1 MKQEGRGSL
10 SLSWQQA
17 KAQKGGCGT
26 DARSQACAICVVYSF
41 LEGTCA
47 NAASTSSA
55 RTTPTS
61 PASDS
66 LSLSPAA
73 PPHHLFQAR
82 QRTRKRRTGA
92 AQRAR
97 SSALPAQRCSTGS
110 FGDDTQGVQPVA
122 GRCSVTTR
130 MIAHLRQRGPAACG
144 PFTLA
149 PSSRRRTSLT
159 SFALS

>member
-17 KAQKGGCGT
+17 EAQKGGCGT

-47 NAASTSSA
+47 NAASTSSSPP
-55 RTTPTS
+55 TPSS
-61 PASDS
+61 PASD
-66 LSLSPAA
+66 LHSLSPARA
-73 PPHHLFQAR
+73 PHRVSQAR
-82 QRTRKRRTGA
+82 QGLLERQAGA
-92 AQRAR
+92 AQRAP
-97 SSALPAQRCSTGS
+97 SSALPAHRCSTGS
-110 FGDDTQGVQPVA
+110 FGDDTQGVVA

-130 MIAHLRQRGPAACG
+130 MMAHLRQRGAAACG
-144 PFTLA
+144 PSTLA
-149 PSSRRRTSLT
+149 PSSRRRRSLT